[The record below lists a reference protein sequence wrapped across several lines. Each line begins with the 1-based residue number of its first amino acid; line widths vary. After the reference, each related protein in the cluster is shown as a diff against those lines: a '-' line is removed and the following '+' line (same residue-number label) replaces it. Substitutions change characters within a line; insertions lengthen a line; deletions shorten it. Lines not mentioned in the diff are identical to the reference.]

1 MNLGILF
8 EPLPEEFET
17 TTHHDLKAVGANINA
32 FHYKFPDYV
41 EADIAIFGVFDNRGK
56 TVGISEENP
65 ADVIRK
71 SLFKLKKG
79 TGRYRIVDLGN
90 LRPGITLE
98 ETHFRIR
105 EVVETLVSHNTIP
118 VILGSSHDL
127 DYGQFLA
134 YESWGR
140 PVNLVTVDS
149 RLDMTEAAGA
159 AENETH
165 LHKILMHDPNYLFS
179 FSQIGHQGYL
189 TEPEAMAVLEKLHF
203 ETIRIGEVHKD
214 LQKSEPL
221 VRHADLLSFDV
232 SAIRFQDV
240 PGYSPANPFGLTGE
254 EACQLTWYAGL
265 NDQLTSFGLYE
276 YEPAYDP
283 QRLGAFTLA
292 TMVWY
297 FIEGYYQRKQ
307 ELDFTSR
314 RFTKYAV
321 AFHDNPNKMTF
332 YKSNVSDKWWME
344 VENLTPEKD
353 NHIVPCSYND
363 YLLATNGEIPNRW
376 MLTQARMGF

>member
-8 EPLPEEFET
+8 EALPEEFET
-17 TTHHDLKAVGANINA
+17 HATHDLKSVGAQINA
-32 FHYKFPDYV
+32 FHYKFPDWQ
-41 EADIAIFGVFDNRGK
+41 ESDITIFGVYDNRGK
-56 TVGISEENP
+56 TTAISEENP
-65 ADVIRK
+65 ADIIRRR
-71 SLFKLKKG
+71 LYNLKKG
-79 TGRYRIVDLGN
+79 TGRYRIADLGN

-105 EVVETLVSHNTIP
+105 EVVETLVASNTIP

-140 PVNLVTVDS
+140 PVNLVTIDS
-149 RLDMTEAAGA
+149 KLDMTEDTSA
-159 AENETH
+159 AENQNH

-179 FSQIGHQGYL
+179 FSQIGHQSYL
-189 TEPEAMAVLEKLHF
+189 TEPEMMNVLEKLHF

-214 LQKSEPL
+214 LTKAEPL
-221 VRHADLLSFDV
+221 IRHADLLSFDV

-240 PGYSPANPFGLTGE
+240 PGYAPANPFGLTGE
-254 EACQLTWYAGL
+254 QACQLTWYAGL

-307 ELDFTSR
+307 ELDFTSKK
-314 RFTKYAV
+314 FTKYAV
-321 AFHDNPNKMTF
+321 PFHDNPNKMVF

-353 NHIVPCSYND
+353 NHIVPCSYDD
-363 YLLATNGEIPNRW
+363 YLLATSGEVPNRW
-376 MLTQARMGF
+376 ILTQSRMG

>member
-8 EPLPEEFET
+8 EALPEEFET
-17 TTHHDLKAVGANINA
+17 HANHDLKSVGAQINA
-32 FHYKFPDYV
+32 FHYKFPDWQ

-56 TVGISEENP
+56 MVGISEENP
-65 ADVIRK
+65 ADVIRRRLY
-71 SLFKLKKG
+71 SLKKG
-79 TGRYRIVDLGN
+79 TGRYRIADLGN
-90 LRPGITLE
+90 LRPGISLE

-105 EVVETLVSHNTIP
+105 EVVETLISQNTIP

-140 PVNLVTVDS
+140 PVNLVTIDS
-149 RLDMTEAAGA
+149 KLDMTEDTSAT
-159 AENETH
+159 ENQNH
-165 LHKILMHDPNYLFS
+165 LHKILMHEPNYLFS
-179 FSQIGHQGYL
+179 FSQIGHQSYL
-189 TEPEAMAVLEKLHF
+189 TEPEMMNVLEKLHF

-214 LQKSEPL
+214 ITRSEPL

-240 PGYSPANPFGLTGE
+240 PGYFPANPFGFTGE
-254 EACQLTWYAGL
+254 QACQLAWYAGL
-265 NDQLTSFGLYE
+265 NDQLTSFGIYE

-297 FIEGYYQRKQ
+297 FIEGYYQRKN
-307 ELDFTSR
+307 ELDFTSKK
-314 RFTKYAV
+314 FTKYAV
-321 AFHDNPNKMTF
+321 PFHDNPNKMTF
-332 YKSNVSDKWWME
+332 YKSTVSDKWWLE

-353 NHIVPCSYND
+353 NHIVPCTYDD
-363 YLLATNGEIPNRW
+363 YLQATNGEVPNRW
-376 MLTQARMGF
+376 ILTQARMGF

>member
-17 TTHHDLKAVGANINA
+17 AAHQDLKSVGANVNA
-32 FHYKFPDYV
+32 FHYKFPDYL
-41 EADIAIFGVFDNRGK
+41 EADIAIFGVLENRGK
-56 TVGISEENP
+56 ANPFSEENP
-65 ADVIRK
+65 ADIIRRK
-71 SLFKLKKG
+71 LYGLKKG
-79 TGRYRIVDLGN
+79 TGRYRISDLGN

-98 ETHFRIR
+98 ETYFRIR
-105 EVVETLVSHNTIP
+105 EVVETLVANNTIP

-134 YESWGR
+134 YETWGR
-140 PVNLVTVDS
+140 PVNLVSVDS
-149 RLDMTEAAGA
+149 KLDMSEAAGA

-179 FSQIGHQGYL
+179 FSQIAHQSYL
-189 TEPEAMAVLEKLHF
+189 TEPEAMGILEKLNF
-203 ETIRIGEVHKD
+203 ETIRIGEVHTE
-214 LQKSEPL
+214 LQKTEPL
-221 VRHADLLSFDV
+221 IRHADLLSFDV

-254 EACQLTWYAGL
+254 EACQLAWYAGL
-265 NDQLTSFGLYE
+265 NDGLTSFGLYE
-276 YEPAYDP
+276 YEPFFDN

-307 ELDFTSR
+307 EVDFTSR

-321 AFHDNPNKMTF
+321 AFHDNPYKMTF

-344 VENLTPEKD
+344 VENLKPDQD
-353 NHIVPCSYND
+353 NHIVPCSYDD

-376 MLTQARMGF
+376 MLTQARMG

>member
-8 EPLPEEFET
+8 QPLAEEFEIGLT
-17 TTHHDLKAVGANINA
+17 SDLKSVAAHIDGFI
-32 FHYKFPDYV
+32 YKFPDWQ
-41 EADIAIFGVFDNRGK
+41 EADIAIFGVADNRGK
-56 TVGISEENP
+56 TVQVSDENP
-65 ADVIRK
+65 ADVIRR
-71 SLFKLKKG
+71 SFYNLKKG
-79 TGRYRIVDLGN
+79 TGRYRIADLGN

-105 EVVETLVSHNTIP
+105 EVVESLVAQNTIP

-140 PVNLVTVDS
+140 PVNLVMVDS
-149 RLDMTEAAGA
+149 ALDMVEQSSA
-159 AENETH
+159 AENQRH
-165 LHKILMHDPNYLFS
+165 LHKVLMHDPNYLFS
-179 FSQIGHQGYL
+179 FSQIGHQSYL
-189 TEPEAMAVLEKLHF
+189 TEPEMMAVLEKLHF

-214 LQKSEPL
+214 ITKTEPL
-221 VRHADLLSFDV
+221 IRHSDLMSFDV
-232 SAIRFQDV
+232 SAIRYQDV

-276 YEPAYDP
+276 YEPAYDG

-297 FIEGYYQRKQ
+297 FIEGYYQRKN
-307 ELDFTSR
+307 EIDFTSKK
-314 RFTKYAV
+314 FTKYQV
-321 AFHDNPNKMTF
+321 AFHDNPNKMIF
-332 YKSNVSDKWWME
+332 YKSNLSDKWWLE

-353 NHIVPCSYND
+353 NHIVPCTYED
-363 YLLATNGEIPNRW
+363 YLLATNGEVPNRW
-376 MLTQARMGF
+376 ILTQSRMGF

>member
-8 EPLPEEFET
+8 EALPEEFEKFAAN
-17 TTHHDLKAVGANINA
+17 DLKSVAAHTNA
-32 FHYKFPDYV
+32 FHYKFPDWQ

-56 TVGISEENP
+56 TVAISEENP
-65 ADVIRK
+65 ADAIRR
-71 SLFKLKKG
+71 SFYSLKKG
-79 TGRYRIVDLGN
+79 TGRYRIADLGN

-105 EVVETLVSHNTIP
+105 EVVETLVANNTIP

-134 YESWGR
+134 YETWGR
-140 PVNLVTVDS
+140 PVNLVMVDS
-149 RLDMTEAAGA
+149 ALDMTEDTSAS
-159 AENETH
+159 ENRNH
-165 LHKILMHDPNYLFS
+165 LHKILMYDPNYLFC
-179 FSQIGHQGYL
+179 FSQLAHQSYL
-189 TEPEAMAVLEKLHF
+189 TEPEMMNVLEKLHF

-214 LQKSEPL
+214 ITRTEPL
-221 VRHADLLSFDV
+221 IRHADLLSFDV
-232 SAIRFQDV
+232 SAIKFQDL
-240 PGYSPANPFGLTGE
+240 PGYSPANPFGLSGE
-254 EACQLTWYAGL
+254 QACQLTWYAGQ

-283 QRLGAFTLA
+283 QRQGAFLLA

-297 FIEGYYQRKQ
+297 FIEGFYQRKN
-307 ELDFTSR
+307 ELDFTSKK
-314 RFTKYAV
+314 FTKYKV

-332 YKSNVSDKWWME
+332 YKSNQSDKWWLE

-353 NHIVPCSYND
+353 NHIVPCTYDD
-363 YLLATNGEIPNRW
+363 YLLASNGEVPNRW
-376 MLTQARMGF
+376 ILTQARMGF